1 MLQGFPTQKIK
12 VNVVNIDQNVV
23 LTMHCLQLVLL
34 KLECF
39 LHILYQIIELEPW
52 KKHNIKE
59 SYFTH

>member
-52 KKHNIKE
+52 KK
-59 SYFTH
+59 T

>member
-34 KLECF
+34 KLEV
-39 LHILYQIIELEPW
+39 PSM
-52 KKHNIKE
+52 
-59 SYFTH
+59 SYKS